1 LAQKVS
7 GWKVCLKPQN
17 VRASLAAVAAG
28 DGTESTLVKFDREFR
43 SDADTND
50 VYLWGEQPAFGRVRF
65 SIDSEILVDCL
76 GVKNPV
82 HREGNLARCEANRE
96 RIERAC
102 RRAFSRRLANRV
114 SLTATDF
121 A

>member
-1 LAQKVS
+1 
-7 GWKVCLKPQN
+7 
-17 VRASLAAVAAG
+17 
-28 DGTESTLVKFDREFR
+28 VKFDSEFR

-65 SIDSEILVDCL
+65 SIDGRFLVDHL
-76 GVKNPV
+76 GVKNPA
-82 HREGNLARCEANRE
+82 HREGNLARCEASWE

-114 SLTATDF
+114 SLAAIDF

>member
-1 LAQKVS
+1 M
-7 GWKVCLKPQN
+7 
-17 VRASLAAVAAG
+17 
-28 DGTESTLVKFDREFR
+28 KFDREFI
-43 SDADTND
+43 SDVGPND

-65 SIDSEILVDCL
+65 SIDSEILVDHL
-76 GVKNPV
+76 GVSNPV
-82 HREGNLARCEANRE
+82 NRNDNLAHCEAKRE

-114 SLTATDF
+114 SLVAIDF

>member
-1 LAQKVS
+1 M
-7 GWKVCLKPQN
+7 
-17 VRASLAAVAAG
+17 
-28 DGTESTLVKFDREFR
+28 KFDREFR
-43 SDADTND
+43 SDTGTND

-65 SIDSEILVDCL
+65 SIDGEILVDHL

-82 HREGNLARCEANRE
+82 HPEGNLAHCEAKRE

-114 SLTATDF
+114 SLSAVDF